1 MAKLPYPRHN
11 TTPRQRPR
19 WSSQTKWTV
28 SMLLLAFFIY
38 IFFRFSEVIP
48 PLVLAVVIAYVV
60 SPLVG
65 WLHRRTGIG
74 RGWATAL
81 VYLLFIGVLAFTL
94 AWGVPVLV
102 AQVSDLNVDIQP
114 LLTQAS
120 DWLNRPLTV
129 LGYSLDSDTIIEQ
142 AQGAVR
148 SVVELVL
155 GQGLNF
161 AVGVISTFAWGTFVL
176 VISFYLVK
184 DGAQLRA
191 YLEGLVPPD
200 YRADY
205 IRLRSD
211 IDAIWSAF
219 FLGQVTLALVVAVII
234 TTVALIIGLP
244 GALPM
249 GLLAGVL
256 EFLPSIGHGI
266 WLSIA
271 APLAFFLGSTWWS
284 LPNWAFALLV
294 IILHA
299 LFDQLDTNYLI
310 PRIIGRRVRLHPLVV
325 ILGIVGGA
333 LVGGVLGIALAA
345 PTIASLRVLGRYI
358 YANLVDMDPFPE
370 AVAEPLPPPDPRWW
384 QRTPPVLQRLTTR
397 LKSNRRPPRR
407 ARPH

>member
-1 MAKLPYPRHN
+1 MAKLPYPHHN
-11 TTPRQRPR
+11 TTPRPRPR

-48 PLVLAVVIAYVV
+48 PLALAVIIAYVV

-65 WLHRRTGIG
+65 WLHRRTGLG
-74 RGWATAL
+74 REWATAL
-81 VYLLFIGVLAFTL
+81 VYLLFIGLLAFVL
-94 AWGVPVLV
+94 AWGVPLLV
-102 AQVSDLNVDIQP
+102 KQVADLNVDVQP
-114 LLTQAS
+114 LLTQATT
-120 DWLNRPLTV
+120 WLDRPLTV
-129 LGYSLDSDTIIEQ
+129 LGYPLDSSTVIKQI
-142 AQGAVR
+142 QGAIQ
-148 SVVELVL
+148 SLVELIL
-155 GQGLNF
+155 GQGLDF
-161 AVGVISTFAWGTFVL
+161 AVGIISAIAWGTFVL

-184 DGAQLRA
+184 DGDKLRI
-191 YLEGLVPPD
+191 YLEGLVPPN

-211 IDAIWSAF
+211 IAAIWSAF
-219 FLGQVTLALVVAVII
+219 FLGQVTLALVVAAII
-234 TTVALIIGLP
+234 TIVALIIGLP

-266 WLSIA
+266 WLTIA

-294 IILHA
+294 IVLHA

-333 LVGGVLGIALAA
+333 LVRGVVGIALAA

-370 AVAEPLPPPDPRWW
+370 AVSEPLPPPDPRWW
-384 QRTPPVLQRLTTR
+384 QRTPPMLQRLTSR
-397 LKSNRRPPRR
+397 LKSNRRLPRR
-407 ARPH
+407 PRHR